1 MQLKILAV
9 DHQQEALDIF
19 TRTVAPLGFEVVA
32 LADSRAAAQRISA
45 EKFDLVALAAEMP
58 QPDGFE
64 LARQVRES
72 PSNHGVPILMLTAP
86 ENGEAMRRGFAL
98 GVTFYLEKPV
108 NAEKLRGLFSAA
120 RGLMLQQRRR
130 YVRLPVRV
138 EVHCQSGSKQFQ
150 TRSLD
155 LAQGGILLE
164 SSGGL
169 EVGATVEAEF
179 SLPGVRESLRLTG
192 MVVRRL
198 ARDGMAIEFLEPEQV
213 ERAALQVF
221 VADKTAK

>member
-1 MQLKILAV
+1 MQLKILVV
-9 DHQQEALDIF
+9 DQEQQSLDTF
-19 TRTVAPLGFEVVA
+19 TSTVTPLGFDVVA
-32 LADSRAAAQRISA
+32 LADGRAAARRIAA

-72 PSNHGVPILMLTAP
+72 PSNRGVPILMFTAP
-86 ENGEAMRRGFAL
+86 ENSEAMRRGFAL
-98 GVTFYLEKPV
+98 GVTFYLEKPLD
-108 NAEKLRGLFSAA
+108 AEKLRGLFSAA

-130 YVRLPVRV
+130 YVRLPIRV
-138 EVHCQSGSKQFQ
+138 AVSCTAGSRQFQ
-150 TRSLD
+150 TCSLD

-169 EVGATVEAEF
+169 EVGDSVEAEF
-179 SLPGVRESLRLTG
+179 SLPGVRDPLRLKG
-192 MVVRRL
+192 MVVRKL
-198 ARDGMAIEFLEPEQV
+198 ARDGMAIEFVEPEQV

-221 VADKTAK
+221 VAEKTPK

>member
-9 DHQQEALDIF
+9 DHQQESLDAF
-19 TRTVAPLGFEVVA
+19 TSTVAPLGFEVAAVT
-32 LADSRAAAQRISA
+32 DGRAAAQRIST

-58 QPDGFE
+58 HLDGFE

-72 PSNHGVPILMLTAP
+72 PSNHGVPILIFTAP
-86 ENGEAMRRGFAL
+86 ENSEAMRRGFAL
-98 GVTFYLEKPV
+98 GVTFYLEKPL

-138 EVHCQSGSKQFQ
+138 EVLCRSGGKQVQ

-155 LAQGGILLE
+155 LSQGGILLE

-169 EVGATVEAEF
+169 EVGNRVEAEF
-179 SLPGVRESLRLTG
+179 SLPGVREPLRLTG
-192 MVVRRL
+192 MVVRKL